1 MFVWCSP
8 CSKLINLSTPKNQ
21 IHCSKKICN
30 KIALSYLYVLS
41 KEKKRKKNLRKN
53 NEDGIK
59 IID

>member
-1 MFVWCSP
+1 MFQINKSP
-8 CSKLINLSTPKNQ
+8 NPRKSN
-21 IHCSKKICN
+21 SKKIYN

-41 KEKKRKKNLRKN
+41 REREGRKKEKN